1 MHGYQ
6 SEICQMQLNIY
17 HTKESLSDLAIIAGG
32 IKEIPANTVIMSFK
46 LSIGKVAITPVNM
59 YSNEAIMAF
68 IDKGIVK
75 IIPDNLYYLFLY
87 KNWDV
92 GSNKAVMGTTLNK
105 ATLSRMTVQIHSVE
119 KQTKIITVLDKIKA
133 IIDAQ
138 QQIQK
143 YWKKSINAD
152 RLFF

>member
-1 MHGYQ
+1 
-6 SEICQMQLNIY
+6 
-17 HTKESLSDLAIIAGG
+17 
-32 IKEIPANTVIMSFK
+32 
-46 LSIGKVAITPVNM
+46 
-59 YSNEAIMAF
+59 
-68 IDKGIVK
+68 
-75 IIPDNLYYLFLY
+75 
-87 KNWDV
+87 
-92 GSNKAVMGTTLNK
+92 MGTTLNK